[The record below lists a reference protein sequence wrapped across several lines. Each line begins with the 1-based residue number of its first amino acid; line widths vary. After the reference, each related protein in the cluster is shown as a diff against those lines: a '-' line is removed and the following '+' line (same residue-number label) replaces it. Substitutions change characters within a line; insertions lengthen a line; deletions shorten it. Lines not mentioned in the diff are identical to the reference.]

1 VLLVAGFG
9 GALVS
14 LVIILLALPVMS
26 FHSKLKRQH
35 QVAAP
40 FLSGEYC
47 WRYSA

>member
-35 QVAAP
+35 QVAAL
-40 FLSGEYC
+40 FLSGEYL
-47 WRYSA
+47 